1 MPTKKTILLV
11 ILIVLFHKAN
21 SQRKSKFLNNLSIEF
36 GVNWVDNSGNEDP
49 LTIFKDYSDIAFNL
63 PIKIELDYFVS
74 DSFELYLAGTTN
86 KFLENQRTDNRY
98 LNRSYRYLSVDLGA
112 KYTIFEIDVFTRS
125 VFGFAHAGAGVF
137 RVESLGASANIG
149 LGGVIEL
156 SENIDFVISSVAKF
170 AIENEYINSNH
181 FQYSI
186 GLKYRFSARGNNCY
200 CPY

>member
-11 ILIVLFHKAN
+11 VLIVLFHEAN
-21 SQRKSKFLNNLSIEF
+21 SQRKSKFLNNISIEF
-36 GVNWVDNSGNEDP
+36 GLNWVDSSGNQDP
-49 LTIFKDYSDIAFNL
+49 LTIFKDYSVIAFNL

-86 KFLENQRTDNRY
+86 KFLENQRIDNRG
-98 LNRSYRYLSVDLGA
+98 LDRSYTYLSVDFGA
-112 KYTIFEIDVFTRS
+112 KYTVFEIDVFTRS
-125 VFGFAHAGAGVF
+125 ISGFAHAGAGVF
-137 RVESLGASANIG
+137 RVESLGASANVG
-149 LGGVIEL
+149 LGGVLQL

-170 AIENEYINSNH
+170 AIDHEYINSNH

-186 GLKYRFSARGNNCY
+186 GLKYRFSVRGSNCY

>member
-86 KFLENQRTDNRY
+86 KFLKNQRIDSRD
-98 LNRSYRYLSVDLGA
+98 LDRSYTYISIDFGA
-112 KYTIFEIDVFTRS
+112 KYAVFDIDVFTSR
-125 VFGFAHAGAGVF
+125 VVGFAHAGIGVF
-137 RVESLGASANIG
+137 KVESLGTSGNVG

-170 AIENEYINSNH
+170 AIEHEYLNSNH